1 MRIGTKLLMG
11 FIPLAIL
18 TAMVAEVLYINSKWI
33 SDSSQLV
40 KDIYQNYGNILEIRK
55 HERNYFFYR
64 EKFYLLRIRDLSGH
78 LLEFYSSR
86 SQGQDLDEMGRGL
99 QSSRDLMTRYQGL
112 VDQVLS
118 TGESA
123 QIEPMLS
130 ELGALGQQL
139 EHVGEQLI
147 QIAWIPIQV
156 GTRKARTYSTVFAI
170 QAALIGAVLAFY
182 LSQLLVKPIQQLVQG
197 TKKVSE
203 GDFSQRVLLRSRDE
217 IGELAQSF
225 NRMVVSLEQ
234 SQARLNQS
242 SLELR
247 GTKETL
253 ENIIQSSV
261 DAIVA
266 TDPKG
271 RITFANRSMH
281 EMILGEAGAEG
292 NLLGVK
298 MSQLYSGGYPEAKK
312 IMNIIHD
319 RGRLVNYE
327 TTISWNARVLPILT
341 SASLLKDEKGNIVG
355 TLGVI
360 KDLTEK
366 KKLEE
371 DLKKA
376 QSELVQKDKLA
387 AIGRLASGVAH
398 ELNDP
403 LTSILTF
410 SNLLKE
416 ETAEES
422 SRESLDIIVKEAIR
436 ARRIVSDL
444 LSFSR
449 ESKPALQWIDLNDVL
464 NMSLLLL
471 EKQGALEKVN
481 VKMHLAKEL
490 PLVRGDSGQLQQ
502 VFTNILLNALQALPP
517 ASAGEGTASGERSI
531 SLKTQFF
538 DGQEE
543 SVAPPPALKGPFVR
557 IQIGDTGKGIRPE
570 DMNKIFDPFFTTKPT
585 GEGTGLGLYIVSG
598 ILKNYGAPHSLESV
612 PGQGTKFFVD
622 FPLSEGGKTLH
633 ERLDADP
640 DRG

>member
-40 KDIYQNYGNILEIRK
+40 KDIYQNYANILEIRK
-55 HERNYFFYR
+55 HEKNYFFYR
-64 EKFYLLRIRDLSGH
+64 EKFYLSRIRDLSGR

-86 SQGQDLDEMGRGL
+86 IQNKDLDEMGRGI
-99 QSSRDLMTRYQGL
+99 QSSRDLLSRYQERI
-112 VDQVLS
+112 DQILLG
-118 TGESA
+118 GESP
-123 QIEPMLS
+123 QIEQTLS

-139 EHVGEQLI
+139 EHIGEQLI
-147 QIAWIPIQV
+147 HISWIPIQV

-242 SLELR
+242 SQELR

-281 EMILGEAGAEG
+281 EMILGEAASEG
-292 NLLGVK
+292 KLLGIK

-312 IMNIIHD
+312 IMDIIRD

-327 TTISWNARVLPILT
+327 TTIAWEGRILPILT
-341 SASLLKDEKGNIVG
+341 SASLLKDEKGNTVG

-416 ETAEES
+416 ETVEES

-471 EKQGALEKVN
+471 EKQGALEKVE
-481 VKMHLAKEL
+481 VRMQLAKEI

-502 VFTNILLNALQALPP
+502 VFTNIILNAIQALPP
-517 ASAGEGTASGERSI
+517 PILAREGSPSGERRI
-531 SLKTQFF
+531 YLRTQFF
-538 DGQEE
+538 DGQED
-543 SVAPPPALKGPFVR
+543 SVTPPSALKGPFVR

-570 DMNKIFDPFFTTKPT
+570 DLNKIFDPFFTTKPT

-598 ILKNYGAPHSLESV
+598 ILKNYGAPHFLESA
-612 PGQGTKFFVD
+612 PGRGTNFFVD
-622 FPLSEGGKTLH
+622 FPLSEGGK
-633 ERLDADP
+633 AFP
-640 DRG
+640 

>member
-40 KDIYQNYGNILEIRK
+40 KDIYQNYANILEIRK
-55 HERNYFFYR
+55 HEKNYFFYR
-64 EKFYLLRIRDLSGH
+64 EKFYLLRIRDLSGR
-78 LLEFYSSR
+78 LSEFYSSR
-86 SQGQDLDEMGRGL
+86 IQEKDLDEMGRGV
-99 QSSRDLMTRYQGL
+99 QSSREVLNRYQGL
-112 VDQVLS
+112 IDQILLP
-118 TGESA
+118 GDPA
-123 QIEPMLS
+123 QIEQTLS

-139 EHVGEQLI
+139 EHLGEQLI
-147 QIAWIPIQV
+147 HIAWIPIQV

-242 SLELR
+242 SQELR

-271 RITFANRSMH
+271 RITFANRSMQ

-312 IMNIIHD
+312 IMNIIRD

-327 TTISWNARVLPILT
+327 TTISWNGRVLPILT
-341 SASLLKDEKGNIVG
+341 SASLLKDEKGAVVG

-360 KDLTEK
+360 KDLTEI

-371 DLKKA
+371 ELKKA

-416 ETAEES
+416 ETVEES
-422 SRESLDIIVKEAIR
+422 SRESLEIIVKEAIR

-464 NMSLLLL
+464 TLSLLLL
-471 EKQGALEKVN
+471 EKQGALEKVEVQLN
-481 VKMHLAKEL
+481 LAKEL

-502 VFTNILLNALQALPP
+502 VFTNILLNATCALPP
-517 ASAGEGTASGERSI
+517 AVAAGGGSPPGERRI
-531 SLKTQFF
+531 FLKTQFF

-543 SVAPPPALKGPFVR
+543 SATPPPALKGPFVR
-557 IQIGDTGKGIRPE
+557 IQIGDTGKGIRPD

-598 ILKNYGAPHSLESV
+598 ILKNYGAPHYLESA
-612 PGQGTKFFVD
+612 PGRGTNFFVD
-622 FPLSEGGKTLH
+622 FPLSDGGKTLS
-633 ERLDADP
+633 
-640 DRG
+640 

>member
-1 MRIGTKLLMG
+1 
-11 FIPLAIL
+11 
-18 TAMVAEVLYINSKWI
+18 
-33 SDSSQLV
+33 
-40 KDIYQNYGNILEIRK
+40 
-55 HERNYFFYR
+55 
-64 EKFYLLRIRDLSGH
+64 
-78 LLEFYSSR
+78 
-86 SQGQDLDEMGRGL
+86 
-99 QSSRDLMTRYQGL
+99 
-112 VDQVLS
+112 
-118 TGESA
+118 
-123 QIEPMLS
+123 
-130 ELGALGQQL
+130 
-139 EHVGEQLI
+139 
-147 QIAWIPIQV
+147 
-156 GTRKARTYSTVFAI
+156 
-170 QAALIGAVLAFY
+170 
-182 LSQLLVKPIQQLVQG
+182 
-197 TKKVSE
+197 
-203 GDFSQRVLLRSRDE
+203 
-217 IGELAQSF
+217 
-225 NRMVVSLEQ
+225 
-234 SQARLNQS
+234 
-242 SLELR
+242 
-247 GTKETL
+247 
-253 ENIIQSSV
+253 SSV

-271 RITFANRSMH
+271 RITFANRSMQ

-312 IMNIIHD
+312 IMNIIRD

-327 TTISWNARVLPILT
+327 TTISWNGRVLPILT
-341 SASLLKDEKGNIVG
+341 SASLLKDEKGAVVG

-371 DLKKA
+371 ELKKA

-416 ETAEES
+416 ETVEES
-422 SRESLDIIVKEAIR
+422 SRESLEIIVKEAIR

-464 NMSLLLL
+464 NLSLLLL
-471 EKQGALEKVN
+471 EKQGALEKVE
-481 VKMHLAKEL
+481 VRMQLAQEL

-502 VFTNILLNALQALPP
+502 VFTNILLNAIYALPP
-517 ASAGEGTASGERSI
+517 AVAAEEGSPSGERRI
-531 SLKTQFF
+531 FLKTQFF

-543 SVAPPPALKGPFVR
+543 SAAPPPALKGPFVR

-570 DMNKIFDPFFTTKPT
+570 DLNIIFDPFFTTKPT

-598 ILKNYGAPHSLESV
+598 ILKNYGAPYYLESA
-612 PGQGTKFFVD
+612 PGRGTNFFVD
-622 FPLSEGGKTLH
+622 FPLSDGGKTLS
-633 ERLDADP
+633 
-640 DRG
+640 

>member
-1 MRIGTKLLMG
+1 M
-11 FIPLAIL
+11 
-18 TAMVAEVLYINSKWI
+18 
-33 SDSSQLV
+33 
-40 KDIYQNYGNILEIRK
+40 
-55 HERNYFFYR
+55 
-64 EKFYLLRIRDLSGH
+64 
-78 LLEFYSSR
+78 
-86 SQGQDLDEMGRGL
+86 
-99 QSSRDLMTRYQGL
+99 
-112 VDQVLS
+112 
-118 TGESA
+118 
-123 QIEPMLS
+123 
-130 ELGALGQQL
+130 
-139 EHVGEQLI
+139 
-147 QIAWIPIQV
+147 

-182 LSQLLVKPIQQLVQG
+182 LSHLLVKPIQQLVQG

-242 SLELR
+242 SQELR

-281 EMILGEAGAEG
+281 EMILGDAGAEG
-292 NLLGVK
+292 KLLGVK

-312 IMNIIHD
+312 IMNIIRD
-319 RGRLVNYE
+319 QGRLVNYE
-327 TTISWNARVLPILT
+327 TTIAWNGRVMPILT
-341 SASLLKDEKGNIVG
+341 SASLLKEETGNIVG

-371 DLKKA
+371 ELKKA

-416 ETAEES
+416 ETVEES
-422 SRESLDIIVKEAIR
+422 SLESLDIVIKEAVR

-471 EKQGALEKVN
+471 EKQGALEKVE
-481 VKMHLAKEL
+481 VRMRLAKEL

-502 VFTNILLNALQALPP
+502 VFTNILLNAIQALPP
-517 ASAGEGTASGERSI
+517 SAPAGEGSPPGGRRI
-531 SLKTQFF
+531 SLQTEFF

-543 SVAPPPALKGPFVR
+543 FVTPPSTLKGPFVR

-570 DMNKIFDPFFTTKPT
+570 DLNKVFDPFFTTKPT

-612 PGQGTKFFVD
+612 PGQGTNFFVD
-622 FPLSEGGKTLH
+622 FPLSEGGKTLS
-633 ERLDADP
+633 
-640 DRG
+640 

>member
-40 KDIYQNYGNILEIRK
+40 KDIYQNYANILEIRK
-55 HERNYFFYR
+55 HEKNYFFYR
-64 EKFYLLRIRDLSGH
+64 EKFYLLRIRDLSGR
-78 LLEFYSSR
+78 LSEFYSSR
-86 SQGQDLDEMGRGL
+86 IQAKDLDEMGRGV
-99 QSSRDLMTRYQGL
+99 QSSREVLNRYQGL
-112 VDQVLS
+112 IDQILLP
-118 TGESA
+118 GEPA
-123 QIEPMLS
+123 QIEQTLS

-139 EHVGEQLI
+139 EHLGEQLI
-147 QIAWIPIQV
+147 HIAWIPIQV

-203 GDFSQRVLLRSRDE
+203 GDFSQRVVLRSRDE

-234 SQARLNQS
+234 SQTRLNQS
-242 SLELR
+242 SQELR

-281 EMILGEAGAEG
+281 EIILGEAGAEG

-298 MSQLYSGGYPEAKK
+298 MSQLYSGGYLEAKK
-312 IMNIIHD
+312 IMNIIRD

-327 TTISWNARVLPILT
+327 TTISWNGRVLPILT
-341 SASLLKDEKGNIVG
+341 SASLLKDEKGAVVG

-371 DLKKA
+371 ELKKA
-376 QSELVQKDKLA
+376 QSELVQKDRLA

-416 ETAEES
+416 ETVEES
-422 SRESLDIIVKEAIR
+422 SRESLEIIVKEAIR

-464 NMSLLLL
+464 NLSLLLL
-471 EKQGALEKVN
+471 EKQGALEKVEVQLN
-481 VKMHLAKEL
+481 LAKEL

-502 VFTNILLNALQALPP
+502 VFTNILLNATYALPP
-517 ASAGEGTASGERSI
+517 AVAAGGGSPSGERRI
-531 SLKTQFF
+531 FLKTQFF

-543 SVAPPPALKGPFVR
+543 SVTPPPALKGPFVR
-557 IQIGDTGKGIRPE
+557 IQIGDTGKGIRPD

-598 ILKNYGAPHSLESV
+598 ILKNYGAPHYLESA
-612 PGQGTKFFVD
+612 PGRGTIFFVD
-622 FPLSEGGKTLH
+622 FPLSDGGKTL
-633 ERLDADP
+633 L
-640 DRG
+640 

>member
-40 KDIYQNYGNILEIRK
+40 KDIYQNYANILELRK
-55 HERNYFFYR
+55 HEKNYFFYR
-64 EKFYLLRIRDLSGH
+64 EKFYLLRIRDLSGR
-78 LLEFYSSR
+78 LSEFYSSR
-86 SQGQDLDEMGRGL
+86 IQEKDLDDMGRGI
-99 QSSRDLMTRYQGL
+99 QTSRDLLNRYQGL
-112 VDQVLS
+112 VDQLLVA
-118 TGESA
+118 GEPSA
-123 QIEPMLS
+123 GEPAIS

-139 EHVGEQLI
+139 EHLGEQLI
-147 QIAWIPIQV
+147 HIAWIPIQV

-170 QAALIGAVLAFY
+170 QAALIGAVLTFY

-203 GDFSQRVLLRSRDE
+203 GDFSQRVQLRSRDE

-225 NRMVVSLEQ
+225 NRMVASLEQ
-234 SQARLNQS
+234 SQTRLNQS
-242 SLELR
+242 SQELR

-298 MSQLYSGGYPEAKK
+298 MSELYSGGYPEAKK
-312 IMNIIHD
+312 IMNIIRD

-327 TTISWNARVLPILT
+327 TTISWNGRVLPILT
-341 SASLLKDEKGNIVG
+341 SASLLKDEKGNVVG

-366 KKLEE
+366 RKLEE
-371 DLKKA
+371 ELKKA

-416 ETAEES
+416 ETVEES
-422 SRESLDIIVKEAIR
+422 SRESLEIIVKEAIR

-464 NMSLLLL
+464 NLSLLLL
-471 EKQGALEKVN
+471 EKQGALEKVE
-481 VKMHLAKEL
+481 VRMELAQEL

-502 VFTNILLNALQALPP
+502 VFTNILLNAIYALPP
-517 ASAGEGTASGERSI
+517 AVAGEEGSPAGERRVF
-531 SLKTQFF
+531 LKTQFF

-543 SVAPPPALKGPFVR
+543 AVTPPPALKGPFVR
-557 IQIGDTGKGIRPE
+557 IQIGDTGKGVRAE

-598 ILKNYGAPHSLESV
+598 ILKNYGAPHSLESA
-612 PGQGTKFFVD
+612 PGRGTNFFID
-622 FPLSEGGKTLH
+622 FPLSEGGKTLS
-633 ERLDADP
+633 
-640 DRG
+640 

>member
-40 KDIYQNYGNILEIRK
+40 KDIYQNYANILEIRK
-55 HERNYFFYR
+55 HEKNYFFYR
-64 EKFYLLRIRDLSGH
+64 EKFYLLRLRDLSGR
-78 LLEFYSSR
+78 LSEFYSSR
-86 SQGQDLDEMGRGL
+86 IREKDLDEMDRGI
-99 QSSRDLMTRYQGL
+99 QTSRDILNRYQGL
-112 VDQVLS
+112 IDQILLA
-118 TGESA
+118 GEPA
-123 QIEPMLS
+123 QIEQTLS

-139 EHVGEQLI
+139 EHLGEQLI

-242 SLELR
+242 SQELR

-292 NLLGVK
+292 NLLGIK

-312 IMNIIHD
+312 IMNIIRD

-327 TTISWNARVLPILT
+327 TTISWNGRLLPILT
-341 SASLLKDEKGNIVG
+341 SASLLKDEKSNVVG

-366 KKLEE
+366 RKLEE
-371 DLKKA
+371 ELKKA

-416 ETAEES
+416 ETVEES
-422 SRESLDIIVKEAIR
+422 SRESLEIIVKEAIR

-464 NMSLLLL
+464 NLSLLLL
-471 EKQGALEKVN
+471 ERQGVLEKVE
-481 VKMHLAKEL
+481 VRMQLAQEL

-502 VFTNILLNALQALPP
+502 VFTNILLNAIYALPP
-517 ASAGEGTASGERSI
+517 SVAAVEGSSSGERRI
-531 SLKTQFF
+531 FLKTQFF

-543 SVAPPPALKGPFVR
+543 SVTPPPALKGPFVR

-598 ILKNYGAPHSLESV
+598 ILKNYGAFHSLESA
-612 PGQGTKFFVD
+612 PGRGTIFFVD
-622 FPLSEGGKTLH
+622 FPLSDGGKTIS
-633 ERLDADP
+633 
-640 DRG
+640 

>member
-1 MRIGTKLLMG
+1 MRIGTKLLLG

-40 KDIYQNYGNILEIRK
+40 RDIYQNYSNILEMRK
-55 HERNYFFYR
+55 HEKNYFFYR
-64 EKFYLLRIRDLSGH
+64 EKFYLLRLRDLSGR
-78 LLEFYSSR
+78 LSEFYASR
-86 SQGQDLDEMGRGL
+86 IQEKDLDEMGRGL
-99 QSSRDLMTRYQGL
+99 QSSRDLLSRYQGL
-112 VDQVLS
+112 VDQILA
-118 TGESA
+118 TGEPA
-123 QIEPMLS
+123 RIEQMLS
-130 ELGALGQQL
+130 ELGVLGQQL
-139 EHVGEQLI
+139 EHVSEQLI
-147 QIAWIPIQV
+147 HIAWIPIQV

-225 NRMVVSLEQ
+225 NRMVISLEQ

-281 EMILGEAGAEG
+281 EMILGETGAEG
-292 NLLGVK
+292 KLLGIK
-298 MSQLYSGGYPEAKK
+298 MSELYSGGYPEAKK

-327 TTISWNARVLPILT
+327 TTISWNDRVMPILT
-341 SASLLKDEKGNIVG
+341 SASLLKDEKGNVVG
-355 TLGVI
+355 TLGMI

-416 ETAEES
+416 ETDEES

-464 NMSLLLL
+464 NISLLLL
-471 EKQGALEKVN
+471 EKQGALEKVEVN
-481 VKMHLAKEL
+481 LQLAGEL

-502 VFTNILLNALQALPP
+502 VFTNIILNAIQALPP
-517 ASAGEGTASGERSI
+517 AGERAVSGERRI
-531 SLKTQFF
+531 TLKTQFF
-538 DGQEE
+538 DGREE
-543 SVAPPPALKGPFVR
+543 SVTPPPALKGPFVR

-570 DMNKIFDPFFTTKPT
+570 DLNKIFDPFFTTKPT

-598 ILKNYGAPHSLESV
+598 ILKNYGAHHSLESI
-612 PGQGTKFFVD
+612 PGRGTTFFVD

-633 ERLDADP
+633 ERLDSDL